1 MPPACSLLWTV
12 LFSREYSPAQ
22 LDAFEAHRARLAG
35 EQAFDPARKDAP
47 ARTPRAYLLGGLLWL
62 LVGGAAVYGVWAF
75 GVEKELYIFSGFVAG
90 FGLLQMVVGALHA
103 ARTVNG
109 ITEVVDDIF
118 RMPRT
123 MADLAVVQF
132 FSWFALFA
140 MWIYTTAAVTSVHY
154 GSSDPTSAAYNAGA
168 DWVGVLFGVYN
179 GVAALA
185 AFAIPVVARRTGR
198 KGAHALNLLLGAA
211 GFAGIFLIR
220 DPQLLWLP
228 MIGVGIAWA
237 SILSMPYAI
246 LSGALP
252 ARKMGVYMGVF
263 NIFIVLPQLV
273 AATLLGLVLKYL
285 FDGQAIYALLIG
297 AIAFVLAALAALRVR
312 EH

>member
-1 MPPACSLLWTV
+1 
-12 LFSREYSPAQ
+12 
-22 LDAFEAHRARLAG
+22 
-35 EQAFDPARKDAP
+35 
-47 ARTPRAYLLGGLLWL
+47 
-62 LVGGAAVYGVWAF
+62 
-75 GVEKELYIFSGFVAG
+75 
-90 FGLLQMVVGALHA
+90 
-103 ARTVNG
+103 
-109 ITEVVDDIF
+109 VVDDIF